1 MMEEESTTSSSRQ
14 LAPMTQLEV
23 SLTQISQ
30 VTKQLGL
37 ATSAEIMRASK
48 GIAMVLD
55 KIAVLES
62 RIGELAT
69 KDIRMYPTKSEET
82 SELSAALSK
91 AKRIGLKALYP
102 TGTLNG
108 KQYYQL
114 EDFIKAFTEPFDDN
128 KLALDFFM
136 DFRNGTWVLVGRL
149 EHWTT
154 KQWKE
159 TSAELNDTPV
169 STRMNE
175 DQAASSS
182 LTYKKR
188 DAWRMFLGL

>member
-1 MMEEESTTSSSRQ
+1 MMEEESTSRQ
-14 LAPMTQLEV
+14 LAPMTPTE
-23 SLTQISQ
+23 ISQ

-55 KIAVLES
+55 KIALLEAQV
-62 RIGELAT
+62 IELA
-69 KDIRMYPTKSEET
+69 KSDVRMYPTKSEET
-82 SELSAALSK
+82 SELAAAVSK
-91 AKRIGLKALYP
+91 AKRVGFKSLYP

-108 KQYYQL
+108 KPYYQL

-128 KLALDFFM
+128 KISIDFFM

-154 KQWKE
+154 NQWKE

-182 LTYKKR
+182 LKYKKR
-188 DAWRMFLGL
+188 DAWRLFLGL